1 MSLYQE
7 VAGDG
12 PAVVLV
18 HAGICDS
25 RMWDPQWTTFPRDHR
40 TVRYDQR
47 GFGRSPL
54 TPGPV
59 ADARDLAAL
68 LAGLGVERAALVA
81 ASYGGRVALELAV
94 ARPDLVELLVLAG
107 ASLPGHE
114 WSPAVRDYF
123 AEEEA
128 ALERG
133 DLDAA
138 VDASLRTWVDGTGRP
153 AGTVDPT
160 VREAVR
166 RMQRRAFELQLPF
179 ADNEEEEE
187 EEALE
192 PDWPDRL
199 GKAQVPALVLVGDHD
214 QPDIHEMA
222 RRLARELPQ
231 ARTAT
236 IAGAAHLPSMERP
249 AEFDRLALAFLA
261 DHQGR

>member
-12 PAVVLV
+12 PTVVLV

-25 RMWDPQWTTFPRDHR
+25 RMWDPQWTTFPREHR
-40 TVRYDQR
+40 TVRYDLR

-54 TPGPV
+54 TPGPP

-68 LAGLGVERAALVA
+68 LDGLGVERAALVA

-94 ARPDLVELLVLAG
+94 VRPDLVELLVLAG
-107 ASLPGHE
+107 ASLPGHD
-114 WSPAVRDYF
+114 WSPAVRASF

-138 VDASLRTWVDGTGRP
+138 VEANLRTWVDGVGRAP
-153 AGTVDPT
+153 GAVDAA
-160 VREAVR
+160 VREAVG

-187 EEALE
+187 ELE
-192 PDWPDRL
+192 PDWPKRL
-199 GKAQVPALVLVGDHD
+199 GTIQVPTLVLVGDHD
-214 QPDIHEMA
+214 QPDSHA
-222 RRLARELPQ
+222 VAARLAGELPK

-249 AEFDRLALAFLA
+249 AEFDRLVLAFIA
-261 DHQGR
+261 EHQGH

>member
-1 MSLYQE
+1 MSVYNE

-12 PAVVLV
+12 PTAVLI

-25 RMWDPQWTTFPRDHR
+25 RMWDPQWTTFPRAHR
-40 TVRYDQR
+40 TIRYDLR

-59 ADARDLAAL
+59 AHAGDLAAL
-68 LAGLGVERAALVA
+68 LDGLGVERAALVA
-81 ASYGGRVALELAV
+81 ASYGGQAALELAV
-94 ARPDLVELLVLAG
+94 ARPDLVELLVLVG
-107 ASLPGHE
+107 ASLPGHD
-114 WSPAVRDYF
+114 WSSAVRDSF

-138 VDASLRTWVDGTGRP
+138 VEANLRTWVDGTGRP
-153 AGTVDPT
+153 AGAVDPT

-179 ADNEEEEE
+179 DDSYEEEN
-187 EEALE
+187 LE

-199 GKAQVPALVLVGDHD
+199 GKVQVPALMLVGDHD

-249 AEFDRLALAFLA
+249 AAFDQRVLTFLA
-261 DHQGR
+261 EHQRR

>member
-1 MSLYQE
+1 MSVYNE

-12 PAVVLV
+12 PAVVLI

-25 RMWDPQWTTFPRDHR
+25 RMWDPQWTTFPRAHR
-40 TVRYDQR
+40 TIRYDLR

-54 TPGPV
+54 TPGPF
-59 ADARDLAAL
+59 AHARDLAVL
-68 LAGLGVERAALVA
+68 LDGLGVERAALVA
-81 ASYGGRVALELAV
+81 CSYGGQVALELAV
-94 ARPDLVELLVLAG
+94 ARPDLVELLVLVG
-107 ASLPGHE
+107 ASLPGRD
-114 WSPAVRDYF
+114 WSPAVRSSF
-123 AEEEA
+123 AEEER
-128 ALERG
+128 ALQRG

-138 VDASLRTWVDGTGRP
+138 VETNLRTWVDGTGRP

-179 ADNEEEEE
+179 ADNDEEEN
-187 EEALE
+187 LE

-199 GKAQVPALVLVGDHD
+199 GKVQVPALVLDSDHD
-214 QPDIHEMA
+214 QPDIHAIA

-249 AEFDRLALAFLA
+249 AAFDRRVLTFLA
-261 DHQGR
+261 DHQRR